1 MASFLL
7 GKGITDD
14 IPVALEGR
22 FGNRYG

>member
-22 FGNRYG
+22 FGNRY